1 MRLPADTPRWTLLQ
15 AHAPEGDAP
24 ALAAALRALGVEQG
38 APLRRAALRTARTG
52 GPGAGD
58 ACGLLYAYFAGA
70 LDPAATARALP
81 ALREARVSPLQPA
94 FEAAGAAA
102 GEAPLHHYV
111 VETDPEA
118 GWHDE
123 ILRWYD
129 EEHMPG
135 LAAVPGCV
143 HALRALNLGA
153 GPRSLAAYDL
163 VHEGVL
169 GSPPW
174 LAVRGTAWSDRA
186 RPHFT
191 NTRRTMFE
199 VIA

>member
-1 MRLPADTPRWTLLQ
+1 MRLPADTPCWSLLQ
-15 AHAPEGDAP
+15 ADARDADAPE
-24 ALAAALRALGVEQG
+24 LAAALHALGLAQR
-38 APLRRAALRTARTG
+38 APLRRAALRAAGTG
-52 GPGAGD
+52 GPGAD
-58 ACGLLYAYFAGA
+58 DSIGLLHAYFEGA
-70 LDPAATARALP
+70 LDATAAAHALP
-81 ALREARVSPLQPA
+81 ALKHLRVSPLQPA
-94 FEAAGAAA
+94 FLLPGAAA
-102 GEAPLHHYV
+102 GAVAQRHYV

-123 ILRWYD
+123 IVRWYD

-143 HALRALNLGA
+143 LALRALNLGA

-163 VHEGVL
+163 VAEDVL

-191 NTRRTMFE
+191 HTRRTMFE